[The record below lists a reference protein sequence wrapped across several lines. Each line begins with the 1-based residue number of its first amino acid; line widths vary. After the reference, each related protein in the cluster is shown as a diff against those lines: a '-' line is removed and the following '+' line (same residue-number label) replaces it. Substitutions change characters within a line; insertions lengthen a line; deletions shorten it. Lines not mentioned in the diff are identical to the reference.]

1 MNSDPVDELRRW
13 SDSGAI
19 WRLISRRGDTLVIG
33 LFRCDGGEE
42 VERIVSDDPRLRTFL
57 GARTSSED

>member
-1 MNSDPVDELRRW
+1 MTADPLDTLLRW

-19 WRLISRRGDTLVIG
+19 WRVLSRNRDSITIG

-42 VERIVSDDPRLRTFL
+42 VDRITSAAPELRAYVGERS
-57 GARTSSED
+57 SSED